1 MAGEPVG
8 FDAVE
13 CVGRCLS
20 IHEVLDGDGHGK
32 HITVCPDVPNFTTCW
47 ALLFTNGR
55 RLRVG
60 SGNER
65 PRGVGR
71 APRRRFDGP
80 LGLEL
85 FDPVELLDEPVRL
98 GVVLLL

>member
-1 MAGEPVG
+1 MAVEPVG

-47 ALLFTNGR
+47 ALLIHKWSAITSWIR
-55 RLRVG
+55 
-60 SGNER
+60 E
-65 PRGVGR
+65 
-71 APRRRFDGP
+71 
-80 LGLEL
+80 
-85 FDPVELLDEPVRL
+85 
-98 GVVLLL
+98 